1 MKASSDEGFELRP
14 RLPSDTSA
22 SPHPSLTKPR
32 PALHKKGEGPVTLL
46 STTERTK
53 IKSDGALPPEMCHT
67 APVRIVWGQQV
78 KKKASRP
85 GRRTLGASG
94 AGLSP
99 SGFLIFFLRELGM
112 NGHSLSPS
120 TGVVIVFA
128 SSVTFYFSSIF

>member
-53 IKSDGALPPEMCHT
+53 IKSDGALPPEMCHP
-67 APVRIVWGQQV
+67 APIRKYGVNKLQKKLQDQGAEPSETLAQV
-78 KKKASRP
+78 
-85 GRRTLGASG
+85 
-94 AGLSP
+94 
-99 SGFLIFFLRELGM
+99 FL
-112 NGHSLSPS
+112 PQ
-120 TGVVIVFA
+120 VF
-128 SSVTFYFSSIF
+128 